1 MGIKQYKP
9 TSPGRR
15 GATGYTFDEITR
27 SKPLKSLTF
36 GKKQN
41 AGRNNRGRISV
52 RHRGG
57 GHKRRLRIID
67 FKRDKHGI
75 PAKVASVE
83 YDPNRTARIAL
94 LHYVDGEKRYI
105 IWPVGLKVGDTV
117 VSGPDAEIK
126 TGNALPLRN
135 IPSGTIVHNLEMHK
149 GKGAQ
154 LVRGAGGSAQL
165 LARDEEAYAL
175 VRLPSGEVR
184 RILAD
189 CMATIGQVGNA
200 EHSQI
205 KLGRAGRKRLMGR
218 RPHVRGSAM
227 NPRDHPHGGGEG
239 KAPIGLPGPKS
250 PWGKPTLGAR
260 TRRRKDTNKYIVRR
274 RYDV

>member
-27 SKPLKSLTF
+27 SKPEKSLTF

-135 IPSGTIVHNLEMHK
+135 LPSGTIVHNLALHK
-149 GKGAQ
+149 GEGAQ
-154 LVRGAGGSAQL
+154 PVPRPG
-165 LARDEEAYAL
+165 
-175 VRLPSGEVR
+175 
-184 RILAD
+184 
-189 CMATIGQVGNA
+189 
-200 EHSQI
+200 
-205 KLGRAGRKRLMGR
+205 GRA
-218 RPHVRGSAM
+218 
-227 NPRDHPHGGGEG
+227 PRWVCGPCGVEG
-239 KAPIGLPGPKS
+239 KRVGQPGVYATRYVAPAN
-250 PWGKPTLGAR
+250 AR
-260 TRRRKDTNKYIVRR
+260 SSRLRAIPVDPVSTGSRALAWRDAL
-274 RYDV
+274 

>member
-27 SKPLKSLTF
+27 SKPEKSLTF

-105 IWPVGLKVGDTV
+105 IWPVGLKV
-117 VSGPDAEIK
+117 
-126 TGNALPLRN
+126 
-135 IPSGTIVHNLEMHK
+135 
-149 GKGAQ
+149 
-154 LVRGAGGSAQL
+154 
-165 LARDEEAYAL
+165 
-175 VRLPSGEVR
+175 
-184 RILAD
+184 
-189 CMATIGQVGNA
+189 
-200 EHSQI
+200 
-205 KLGRAGRKRLMGR
+205 
-218 RPHVRGSAM
+218 
-227 NPRDHPHGGGEG
+227 
-239 KAPIGLPGPKS
+239 
-250 PWGKPTLGAR
+250 
-260 TRRRKDTNKYIVRR
+260 
-274 RYDV
+274 